1 MQQMIALRKRLAEVI
16 SALEKDES
24 YYKELEVR
32 LQMPRWRHTKYVEAT
47 MMGVNNRMIAARATR
62 DALVNELNATIDTY
76 VCGSIDSRLSWQEKY
91 DCMLEGELKKW
102 DTQIITLEGELKKR
116 DKQIAAVQGELTA
129 VQGELAAVQGELAA
143 VQGELTAVQAE
154 LAAVQGELAER
165 DTPIAAVQEHCIVSE
180 NDKAESCKLAADIVS
195 VFLVL
200 FISLL
205 IIRVYHTSPRMQL
218 QLDINP
224 YKN

>member
-1 MQQMIALRKRLAEVI
+1 
-16 SALEKDES
+16 
-24 YYKELEVR
+24 
-32 LQMPRWRHTKYVEAT
+32 

-116 DKQIAAVQGELTA
+116 DKQI
-129 VQGELAAVQGELAA
+129 AA

>member
-129 VQGELAAVQGELAA
+129 VQ
-143 VQGELTAVQAE
+143 AE

>member
-129 VQGELAAVQGELAA
+129 VQGELAAVQGEL
-143 VQGELTAVQAE
+143 TAVQAE